1 MRDCLEKILRSSR
14 IAGIEISEAEN
25 RNSPSEARALN
36 QATATRVG
44 LLHNPGSG
52 QHKRSVSF
60 SVDQAIYTA
69 SLVPP
74 PTRHEVRLY
83 AQAGITHRTTQISIC
98 RPTPTRSCA
107 PSPRPLAPPA
117 PLYVDRCIGSVHTL
131 APIRHRPHRRGHTN
145 AHTHRASCLP
155 RAAPPSTP
163 LRVLTGPHRA
173 RSAEHRTRPWR
184 RRAGCRCSH
193 CRRPGCRCPRTRPSP
208 SSA

>member
-1 MRDCLEKILRSSR
+1 MRPGRSIKPLQRGLDFSTTRGLDSTSEESRSQWIRRSIQPRSS
-14 IAGIEISEAEN
+14 
-25 RNSPSEARALN
+25 
-36 QATATRVG
+36 
-44 LLHNPGSG
+44 
-52 QHKRSVSF
+52 
-60 SVDQAIYTA
+60 
-69 SLVPP
+69 PP
-74 PTRHEVRLY
+74 YSYTRHEVRLY
-83 AQAGITHRTTQISIC
+83 AQAGRHYTPHAHDANKYLPPHPNPQPRTLST
-98 RPTPTRSCA
+98 TTRATSTTVRR
-107 PSPRPLAPPA
+107 SMYR
-117 PLYVDRCIGSVHTL
+117 IGSHTL